1 MLASYSD
8 DGMSEI
14 IGVLHDESPDIIT
27 LQEVQQKTDYDQA
40 AIIAS
45 ALGYEYYF
53 HDSVSDSHIDTDCRL
68 GNAIISRHPLSRHA
82 FKFFDNPHVQT
93 KWEDGTIATSFDKG
107 YTRCTAS
114 VDTIEVEIVS
124 LHLMPFRRFGVE
136 LSSSLAR
143 KVIRDVTNKLV
154 LSSEHLLVQ
163 GDFNI
168 NAPTLRPYFEELFAT
183 QTLNELTLNE
193 PTTPKGRMYDK
204 QRMENQKSAP
214 KLGRAPPQKRISIKR
229 HLDDRVQT
237 KSNQRGTITL
247 WNTFKRSRNGQRG
260 NRHGRK

>member
-1 MLASYSD
+1 MKLKTLTWNIGGGKILRSGAAPDLLASYSD

-193 PTTPKGRMYDK
+193 PTTPKGRMYDHVFYRGLRLK
-204 QRMENQKSAP
+204 SQKVIPSVDTDHYPVVCLFEDSQYYEN
-214 KLGRAPPQKRISIKR
+214 
-229 HLDDRVQT
+229 
-237 KSNQRGTITL
+237 
-247 WNTFKRSRNGQRG
+247 
-260 NRHGRK
+260 